1 MKPFYFILIA
11 CLLLIACNNK
21 ADKPVSESDTAQAIY
36 SWQSTLNDSTGRL
49 EMKKTEKMGPDSL
62 SPAAV
67 VAYLNSIDSTEKL
80 VLLKISNDTAYLKI
94 PEATHLT
101 QQMGSTGAQLYLAQV
116 IYNLTEIP
124 GIRFVN
130 LDFEEGDH
138 AAPGTYTRESFKD
151 E

>member
-1 MKPFYFILIA
+1 MKYLSLLMVAGLFFIA
-11 CLLLIACNNK
+11 CRNK
-21 ADKPVSESDTAQAIY
+21 ADKPYSGSDTAQAIY
-36 SWQSTLNDSTGRL
+36 SWQSTLNDSTGKM
-49 EMKKTEKMGPDSL
+49 EMKKTETMGPDSL

-67 VAYLNSIDSTEKL
+67 VSYLNKLDSTEQL
-80 VLLKISNDTAYLKI
+80 VLVKISNDTAYLKI
-94 PEATHLT
+94 PDAMHLT

-116 IYNLTEIP
+116 VYNMTEIP
-124 GIRFVN
+124 GIKFVN

>member
-1 MKPFYFILIA
+1 
-11 CLLLIACNNK
+11 
-21 ADKPVSESDTAQAIY
+21 
-36 SWQSTLNDSTGRL
+36 
-49 EMKKTEKMGPDSL
+49 MGPDSL